1 LVTATVHAADV
12 VITMAGVEPG
22 GAGTATA
29 GATDRLGLL
38 RDGAVL
44 VEGDL
49 VVAVGP
55 RAQVLAQARGARV
68 RQWPGVMTPGLVN
81 AHAHLEYGPSFADLA
96 TSGLPFAQWIAQL
109 TGRRQGMTDADWQV
123 EARGSAHQLLKS
135 GTTAVADIVTKGPA
149 ITVAGSLGLQGI
161 AYVELA
167 GVDSKSWPEA
177 VQRLDAILGIS
188 GRPRGVSPH
197 TLYTLSSQVFR
208 DMVGL
213 ARERDM
219 RLHPHLAES
228 ADEAEWVLSGS
239 GAFSAFVERFGFEF
253 ELHGTG
259 SGRTP
264 VQHCDDLGGL
274 GPDVHVAHG
283 VHVDAD
289 DRALLRERQT
299 VVALCTRS
307 NAILQAGE
315 APVADYL
322 TEGNPV
328 GVGTDSLASS
338 PDLDLIAEA
347 RALRDLARKQ
357 GLEHPEEQIVTA
369 LTLGGAKAVG
379 QDLGTLEPGKRAD
392 LAVFA
397 VPVERPYADL
407 VEHGAGRCVATVL
420 GGRLVHRR

>member
-1 LVTATVHAADV
+1 
-12 VITMAGVEPG
+12 MAGEPI
-22 GAGTATA
+22 
-29 GATDRLGLL
+29 

-49 VVAVGP
+49 VVAVGT
-55 RAQVLAQARGARV
+55 RADVVAQAPAARL

-109 TGRRQGMTDADWQV
+109 TGRRQRMTDTDWQV
-123 EARGSAHQLLKS
+123 EARGSAHLLLKS
-135 GTTAVADIVTKGPA
+135 GTTAVADIVTRGPG

-167 GVDSKSWPEA
+167 GVDAKAWPDA
-177 VQRLDAILGIS
+177 VQRLDAILGIN

-197 TLYTLSSQVFR
+197 ALYSLSNEVFR
-208 DMVGL
+208 TMVQL
-213 ARERDM
+213 ARDRGM

-228 ADEAEWVLSGS
+228 SDEAEWVLSGS
-239 GAFSAFVERFGFEF
+239 GAFSAMADRFGFDF
-253 ELHGTG
+253 ELQGTG

-283 VHVDAD
+283 VHVDAT

-307 NAILQAGE
+307 NVILQAGE

-328 GVGTDSLASS
+328 GIGTDSLASS
-338 PDLDLIAEA
+338 PDLDLLAEA
-347 RALRDLARKQ
+347 RATRDVARNQ
-357 GLEHPEEQIVTA
+357 GMEHPEHQIVEA
-369 LTLGGAKAVG
+369 LTLGGAHAVG

-392 LAVFA
+392 LAVFD
-397 VPVERPYADL
+397 VPTEEPFRDL
-407 VEHGAGRCVATVL
+407 IEHGAGRCVATVL